1 MKISAG
7 SDVGICRSSNQDSY
21 SIGELSNGGAWAVVC
36 DGMGGHAGGNVASSM
51 AAEKIASDI
60 RTNLKESM
68 SFASVKNILESAI
81 VSANMDIF
89 DRAAGDDTLSGM
101 GTTVVAAVCM
111 NGRCVAA
118 NVGDSRC
125 YLISEKNISQITRD
139 HSLVQEMIDAGILT
153 PSEAENHPNKNI
165 ITRALGIEEDVSVDF
180 VEINVSVGDKLL
192 LCSDGLSNMVNDAE
206 MIDCTGDE
214 DVFNY
219 SSRLI
224 ALANE
229 HGGTDNI
236 TAVVLAV

>member
-21 SIGELSNGGAWAVVC
+21 KIGELPNGGAWAVVC

-51 AAEKIASDI
+51 AAEKIDSDI
-60 RTNLKESM
+60 KANLKESM
-68 SFASVKNILESAI
+68 SFSSVKNILESAI
-81 VSANMDIF
+81 VSANIDIF
-89 DRAAGDDTLSGM
+89 DRAASDHTLFGM

-111 NGRCVAA
+111 NGRCVVAH
-118 NVGDSRC
+118 VGDSRC
-125 YLISEKNISQITRD
+125 YLISEKNISQLTKD
-139 HSLVQEMIDAGILT
+139 HSFVQEMLDAGILT
-153 PSEAENHPNKNI
+153 PSQAENHPNKNI
-165 ITRALGIEEDVSVDF
+165 ITRALGIEDDVSVDF
-180 VEINVSVGDKLL
+180 IETDVSDGDKLL
-192 LCSDGLSNMVNDAE
+192 LCSDGLSNMVNEAE
-206 MIDCTGDE
+206 MIECMEDS

-224 ALANE
+224 SLANE